1 MPNVIVRFFGP
12 AVDLAATSERR
23 YSIDPN
29 SSLGTLAGRL
39 ASDFPKLGT
48 ALGVRLAVNHR
59 FVPLNQVLADG
70 DEVAVIP
77 PVSGG

>member
-1 MPNVIVRFFGP
+1 MPNVTVRFFGP
-12 AVDLAATSERR
+12 AVELAATSERR
-23 YSIDPN
+23 YAVEPD
-29 SSLGTLAGRL
+29 SSLGALAGRL
-39 ASDFPKLGT
+39 ASDFPRLGS

-59 FVPLNQVLADG
+59 FVPLNQVLAEG